1 MATSLKGG
9 GMRNLFW
16 DTRILDNRAKEEF
29 LLPSEV
35 LMENAAR
42 GMAEFLTQRF
52 PLNSKLL
59 IVCGSGD
66 NGGDCLVL
74 ARMLVGKYPLKVF
87 LPLGVKS
94 PLAKTQLKRLESC
107 DSSVFLSSLEESD
120 LSDFNLIIDGI
131 FGIGL
136 KGEFSPQMQNLIT
149 RLNRTKATKIACDI
163 PSGIDLYGNPRFPN
177 SAPFAFKADFTLTMG
192 ALKNALFSDY
202 AKDFVGEVHCL
213 ELGISESLFAPDS
226 AFKLLESRDF
236 KAPKREL
243 QNCNKGSF
251 GHLSVFGGEK
261 VGASVLSALA
271 GLRIG
276 AGLVSLIH
284 HNPSIHL
291 PYEIM
296 HSSSLPANTTAIAM
310 GMGFGRDN
318 PLPLES
324 LQNFPNTPILLD
336 ADVFYHRDFK
346 TLMQTF
352 SNLILTPHPKEF
364 SVILKALENKDFTID
379 SIQKNRINF
388 AQEFSLW
395 HPNTTLVLKG
405 ANSLI
410 AKNGEVYLNPLG
422 SNALAKGG
430 SGDVLAGIIAGLLAQ
445 NYSSL
450 ESCIQGVLAH
460 SLCAQNFLQK
470 NADFSLSPLD
480 LITQIRY
487 L

>member
-1 MATSLKGG
+1 
-9 GMRNLFW
+9 MRNLFW

-29 LLPSEV
+29 LLPSEI

-52 PLNSKLL
+52 SLDSKIL
-59 IVCGSGD
+59 IVCGNGD
-66 NGGDCLVL
+66 NGGDCLAL
-74 ARMLVGKYPLKVF
+74 ARMLIGKYALKVF

-94 PLAKTQLKRLESC
+94 HLAKTQLKCLQAC
-107 DSSVFLSSLEESD
+107 DSSIFFSSLEESD
-120 LSDFNLIIDGI
+120 LSSFNLIIDGI
-131 FGIGL
+131 FGIGF

-149 RLNRTKATKIACDI
+149 LLNHTKAIKIACDI
-163 PSGIDLYGNPRFPN
+163 PSGIDLYGNPQFLN
-177 SAPFAFKADFTLTMG
+177 STPFAFKADFTLTMG

-202 AKDFVGEVHCL
+202 AKDFVGEVHCM
-213 ELGISESLFAPDS
+213 ELGISESLFAPNS
-226 AFKLLESRDF
+226 TFKLLESRDF
-236 KAPKREL
+236 KAPRREF

-251 GHLSVFGGEK
+251 GHLSIFGGEK
-261 VGASVLSALA
+261 SGASVLSALA

-284 HNPSIHL
+284 HSPPSNL

-296 HSSSLPANTTAIAM
+296 HSPSLPTNTTAIAL

-318 PLPLES
+318 FLPLKS

-336 ADVFYHRDFK
+336 ADIFYHRDFK
-346 TLMQTF
+346 TLIQTF

-364 SVILKALENKDFTID
+364 SVILKALENKDLTTD
-379 SIQKNRINF
+379 SIQKNRICL
-388 AQEFSLW
+388 AQEFSLQ

-410 AKNGEVYLNPLG
+410 AKNGEIYLNPLG

-430 SGDVLAGIIAGLLAQ
+430 SGDVLAGIIAGFLAQ
-445 NYSSL
+445 NYPSL
-450 ESCIQGVLAH
+450 QSCIQGVLAH
-460 SLCAQNFLQK
+460 SLCARNFLQK